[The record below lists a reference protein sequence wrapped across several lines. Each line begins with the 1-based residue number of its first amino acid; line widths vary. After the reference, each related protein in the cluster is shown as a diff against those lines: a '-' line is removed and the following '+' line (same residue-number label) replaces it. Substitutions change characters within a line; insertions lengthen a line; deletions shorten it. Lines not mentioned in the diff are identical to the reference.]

1 MPLFSFLSAWLIL
14 VLYQIYFL
22 CFCVFW
28 HLFFLHLGY
37 FICQCCYFFLFSSQS
52 EFSHHCDCYT
62 GCRCTHT
69 QNKWCDQHKLLWDH
83 LLVRNVSNSKSK
95 DDLRQY
101 LHTLM
106 CWYTE
111 KCLMMCSPTAI
122 EKREVFVE
130 VLSCSTSYNSTTGW
144 AVAIPTVK
152 GWEELWTNYQNCWET
167 DLRKTI

>member
-1 MPLFSFLSAWLIL
+1 MCLDFMPLFSFLSAWLIL

-69 QNKWCDQHKLLWDH
+69 QNKWCYQHKLLWDH
-83 LLVRNVSNSKSK
+83 LLVENVRNLSNSKSK

-101 LHTLM
+101 LHTLWCAGIQKKM
-106 CWYTE
+106 FNDVFTNSYR
-111 KCLMMCSPTAI
+111 
-122 EKREVFVE
+122 EKR
-130 VLSCSTSYNSTTGW
+130 SICWST
-144 AVAIPTVK
+144 
-152 GWEELWTNYQNCWET
+152 EL
-167 DLRKTI
+167 